1 MGRRIAIAL
10 NPAFEIVIDGAP
22 IARALGLDKATF
34 FRLLA
39 LRKIDQLCERGIDED
54 AGLYRASY
62 YYQRKRVRVVV
73 DREGRQVGAIDIR
86 ERPPGGPA

>member
-1 MGRRIAIAL
+1 MGRRIAIEL
-10 NPAFEIVIDGAP
+10 NPTLEIVIDGGP
-22 IARALGLDKATF
+22 IAHALGLDTATF
-34 FRLLA
+34 LRLLET
-39 LRKIDQLCERGIDED
+39 RKIDQLCERGIDED

-62 YYQRKRVRVVV
+62 YYHRKRVRVVV